1 MKEYLK
7 NNILLILIT
16 IILLCNLTVGILQ
29 TIVLYDIKDLTGIPY
44 RIESLLSDMHNDNK
58 SLLWDIRDILS
69 RRL

>member
-29 TIVLYDIKDLTGIPY
+29 TIVLHDIKDLTGIPY

>member
-29 TIVLYDIKDLTGIPY
+29 LIVLHNIKDLTGVPY
-44 RIESLLSDMHNDNK
+44 KIELLLEDMRNYDK
-58 SLLWDIRDILS
+58 SILWELQYIS
-69 RRL
+69 KRL